1 MAVDA
6 KICGLTRPEDAALA
20 VRHGATRLGVV
31 FAWGPRVVEIGQA
44 AEIVAAAGRVPV
56 LAVVAA
62 TDAQRLGELAAAT
75 GVRGFQL
82 HGGSDPLLAA
92 ALRRDGFEVWR
103 VATLDGST
111 TPGPALVALADEAD
125 ALLVEPRLAGGSGG
139 RGVALDLDLAARAR
153 MALGDRRM
161 VLAGGLRP
169 GTVAEAIRLV
179 APDGV
184 DVSSGVESAPGVKD
198 PGLLL
203 HFLEAVR
210 DARPAARHRA

>member
-1 MAVDA
+1 VAVDA

-20 VRHGATRLGVV
+20 VRHGASRLGVV
-31 FAWGPRVVEIGQA
+31 FAWGPRVVDLGQA
-44 AEIVAAAGRVPV
+44 AEIVAAAGPVPV
-56 LAVVAA
+56 LAVVAS
-62 TDAQRLGELAAAT
+62 TDADRLRELARAT

-82 HGGSDPLLAA
+82 HGGSDPSLAA
-92 ALRRDGFEVWR
+92 ALSRDGFEVWR
-103 VATLDGST
+103 VATLDGSSP
-111 TPGPALVALADEAD
+111 PGPAITALAEGAD

-139 RGVALDLDLAARAR
+139 RGVALDIDLAKRARA
-153 MALGDRRM
+153 ALAGRRM

-198 PGLLL
+198 PGLLQ